1 MRIYDKRFQY
11 TLPLYYLLIVDK
23 IEMDIRYGHI

>member
-1 MRIYDKRFQY
+1 MRIYDTKFQY
-11 TLPLYYLLIVDK
+11 TLLLDYLLIVDK